1 MISRTQASNAR
12 DPVVSDAGSS
22 PPIRGRDEQ
31 LQMITGVLER
41 VRAGVGGVAIIEG
54 AAGLGKTRLLAAARA
69 AARTLSFR
77 TGLGA
82 AEPGHS
88 SVELA
93 VLMEALFG
101 GAESLVDRASLGSRD
116 GSREEPF
123 WLLQDVETLM
133 ERAALRQPLLVCLDD
148 VQWADAGCGFALRM
162 LTQWLAPLPVAWLI
176 AVRPDQGAPQ
186 IRRALAELT
195 AAGAETIRL
204 APLSASAVAQVAAD
218 VLGAPPGG
226 DLLRTLAGVQGNPFL
241 IVDLLAGLREENLVS
256 VLDGRARLA
265 ENRVP
270 HRLEDSMRRRLSRT
284 TPAGAR
290 VVTVAASLAR
300 QFTLSQIA
308 AMARLPVADLVDPV
322 REVIDAGI
330 FTEAGGRLAFQH
342 DLAREAVRTAVPD
355 AVRRAL
361 DREAADV
368 LLAGGALPVEV
379 AAQLAE
385 SAEPGDVAAVRALA
399 DAAESLGMT
408 DPSASADIANVA
420 LSLVPSRHPLRGP
433 LVARR
438 TVSLFAAGR
447 SEEAR
452 SFADNALRQS
462 LPAGQEADVRLS
474 LAAMFT
480 ISADDRADNARQGLS
495 LTGLSADTRAR
506 LWASLFHNLMV
517 AGRLDEGLA
526 IESEVSRGV
535 AASTDLAAQYFFQI
549 GRSVME
555 YQLGHFGLSLRLVDG
570 VDPQQ
575 LAGFD
580 DPRERLT
587 HSYRSWLLS
596 ALDRVDEAIA
606 VAEDGLTAAQRD
618 RQNWAV
624 HVFETWKGRHLLQ
637 LGRLDEA
644 NAALDGRF
652 HLADAHQIVGVLD
665 AASVVALG
673 RVKLHLGD
681 ERGATEIA
689 RIAQVMLTAT
699 VPVVRRL
706 ASWYLAVHATAS
718 GDPGQA
724 HRWLC
729 ALGQAERLSL
739 FPLFPMEAA
748 DDPLLV
754 RIALAADDS
763 ELSTAVAGL
772 AARRNELNPG
782 VRSMAAIA
790 AHTRGLLRGSTDD
803 LEQAVA
809 ILQAGPRPLALA
821 AALEDLGC
829 ARLAGGDRDGAV
841 DAFDQVLRI
850 CLGARAARD
859 AARARKRLREL
870 GIRRRVQSLDR
881 PKLGWESLTD
891 AELQVARLA
900 AAGCTNRAI
909 ADRLFVSP
917 HTVNT
922 HLRHIFGKLEIRSRV
937 DLTRVA
943 ERHI

>member
-1 MISRTQASNAR
+1 MTSATQRSGAGGSI
-12 DPVVSDAGSS
+12 VSGAGSS
-22 PPIRGRDEQ
+22 CPIRGRDEQ
-31 LQMITGVLER
+31 LDMITGLLER

-69 AARTLSFR
+69 TARTLSFR

-82 AEPGHS
+82 AEPGHGP
-88 SVELA
+88 VELA

-101 GAESLVDRASLGSRD
+101 GAESLVERTALGSRD
-116 GSREEPF
+116 RSREEPF
-123 WLLQDVETLM
+123 WLLQDVQTLM

-148 VQWADAGCGFALRM
+148 VQWADPGCGFALRM
-162 LTQWLAPLPVAWLI
+162 LTQWLASLPVAWLI
-176 AVRPDQGAPQ
+176 AVRPDQGVPQ

-195 AAGAETIRL
+195 AAGAATIRL
-204 APLSASAVAQVAAD
+204 TPLHASAVAEVAAD
-218 VLGAPPGG
+218 VLGAPAGG
-226 DLLRTLAGVQGNPFL
+226 DLLRTLAGVRGNPFL
-241 IVDLLAGLREENLVS
+241 VVDLLTGLREENLVR
-256 VLDGRARLA
+256 VVDGRAGLA

-270 HRLEDSMRRRLSRT
+270 HRLEDSMRRRLART
-284 TPAGAR
+284 TPAGER

-308 AMARLPVADLVDPV
+308 EMARIPVADLVDPV

-330 FTEAGGRLAFQH
+330 FIEAGGRLAFQH
-342 DLAREAVRTAVPD
+342 DLAREAVRGAVPD

-361 DREAADV
+361 DRAAADV

-379 AAQLAE
+379 AA
-385 SAEPGDVAAVRALA
+385 PGDVAAVRTLA

-408 DPSASADIANVA
+408 DPSASADIARAA

-447 SEEAR
+447 SKEAR
-452 SFADNALRQS
+452 AFADNALRQS
-462 LPAGQEADVRLS
+462 LPAEQEADVRLS
-474 LAAMFT
+474 LAAMFA
-480 ISADDRADNARQGLS
+480 ISADDRADSARQGLS

-517 AGRLDEGLA
+517 ASRLDEGLA
-526 IESEVSRGV
+526 IESEVRASV
-535 AASTDLAAQYFFQI
+535 LASTDLAAQYFFQI
-549 GRSVME
+549 GRSAME
-555 YQLGHFGLSLRLVDG
+555 YQLGRFEPSLELLAG
-570 VDPQQ
+570 VDPGQ

-596 ALDRVDEAIA
+596 ALDRVDEAMA
-606 VAEDGLTAAQRD
+606 VAEDGLAGAQRD

-624 HVFETWKGRHLLQ
+624 HVFETWKGRHLLH

-644 NAALDGRF
+644 NAVLEGRF
-652 HLADAHQIVGVLD
+652 HLADAHLIVGVLD

-673 RVKLHLGD
+673 RVKLHIAD
-681 ERGATEIA
+681 ARGAHEVA
-689 RIAQVMLTAT
+689 EIAQVMLAATA
-699 VPVVRRL
+699 PVVRKL
-706 ASWYLAVHATAS
+706 AAWYLAVHAMAS
-718 GDPGQA
+718 GHPDQA
-724 HRWLC
+724 HHWLC
-729 ALGQAERLSL
+729 ALGETERLSL

-754 RIALAADDS
+754 RMALAAGDE
-763 ELSTAVAGL
+763 ELAKAVTEI
-772 AARRNELNPG
+772 AARRYELNPG
-782 VRSMAAIA
+782 VPSVAGTA
-790 AHTRGLLRGSTDD
+790 AHTRGLLNQSEPD
-803 LEQAVA
+803 LEQAAA
-809 ILQAGPRPLALA
+809 ILANGPRPLAAA

-829 ARLAGGDRDGAV
+829 ARLAGGDRGGAV
-841 DAFDQVLRI
+841 EAFDRVLRI
-850 CLGARAARD
+850 SVDAGAAHD

-870 GIRRRVQSLDR
+870 GIRRRVHSLDR

-900 AAGCTNRAI
+900 AAGYTNRGI
-909 ADRLFVSP
+909 ADRLFVWP

-922 HLRHIFGKLEIRSRV
+922 HLRHVFGKLDIRSRV
-937 DLTRVA
+937 DLTRAV
-943 ERHI
+943 ERHS

>member
-1 MISRTQASNAR
+1 MISATQASG
-12 DPVVSDAGSS
+12 AGGSIASGTGS
-22 PPIRGRDEQ
+22 PSPIRGRDEQ
-31 LQMITGVLER
+31 LQMITGLLEH

-54 AAGLGKTRLLAAARA
+54 APGLGKTRLLAAALA
-69 AARTLSFR
+69 TARTLSFR

-101 GAESLVDRASLGSRD
+101 GAESLVERTALGSRD
-116 GSREEPF
+116 RSREEPF
-123 WLLQDVETLM
+123 WLLQDVQSLI
-133 ERAALRQPLLVCLDD
+133 ERAALQQPLLVCLDD
-148 VQWADAGCGFALRM
+148 VQWADPGCGFALRM
-162 LTQWLAPLPVAWLI
+162 LTQWLASLPVAWLI
-176 AVRPDQGAPQ
+176 AVRPNQGVPQ

-195 AAGAETIRL
+195 TAGATTIHL
-204 APLSASAVAQVAAD
+204 SPLNASAVAEVASD
-218 VLGAPPGG
+218 VLGAPAGG
-226 DLLRTLAGVQGNPFL
+226 DLLRTLADVHGNPFL

-256 VLDGRARLA
+256 VLDGRASLA

-284 TPAGAR
+284 TPAAER

-300 QFTLSQIA
+300 QFTLNQIA
-308 AMARLPVADLVDPV
+308 AMARLSVTHLVDPV
-322 REVIDAGI
+322 REVLDGGI
-330 FTEAGGRLAFQH
+330 FIEAGGRLAFQH
-342 DLAREAVRTAVPD
+342 DLAREAVRGAIPD

-385 SAEPGDVAAVRALA
+385 SAEPGDVTAVRALA

-408 DPSASADIANVA
+408 DPSASADMASVA
-420 LSLVPSRHPLRGP
+420 LSLAPSRHPLRGP

-447 SEEAR
+447 SKEAR
-452 SFADNALRQS
+452 AFADNALRQN
-462 LPAGQEADVRLS
+462 LPAEQEADVRLS
-474 LAAMFT
+474 LAAMFA
-480 ISADDRADNARQGLS
+480 ISADDRADNARKGLS

-506 LWASLFHNLMV
+506 LWASLFHNLLV
-517 AGRLDEGLA
+517 AGRLEEGLA
-526 IESEVSRGV
+526 IESEVRTSV
-535 AASTDLAAQYFFQI
+535 SASTDLAAQYFFQI
-549 GRSVME
+549 GCSAKE
-555 YQLGHFGLSLRLVDG
+555 YQLGRFDLSLRLLEG
-570 VDPQQ
+570 VDPEQ

-606 VAEDGLTAAQRD
+606 VAEDGLASAQRD

-624 HVFETWKGRHLLQ
+624 HVFETWNGRHLLH

-652 HLADAHQIVGVLD
+652 HLADAHLIVGVLD
-665 AASVVALG
+665 AAAVVALG
-673 RVKLHLGD
+673 RTKLHIGD
-681 ERGATEIA
+681 ERGASMIA
-689 RIAQVMLTAT
+689 QIAQVMLATTA
-699 VPVVRRL
+699 PVVRRL
-706 ASWYLAVHATAS
+706 AAWYLAIHSMAS
-718 GDPGQA
+718 GDPNQA
-724 HRWLC
+724 HHWLC
-729 ALGQAERLSL
+729 ALGKRERLTL
-739 FPLFPMEAA
+739 FPLFPMEVA

-754 RIALAADDS
+754 RMALAAGDD
-763 ELSTAVAGL
+763 ELAKAVAEL
-772 AARRNELNPG
+772 AARRRELNPG
-782 VRSMAAIA
+782 VPSVAGAAM
-790 AHTRGLLRGSTDD
+790 HTQGLVSGSRQD

-809 ILQAGPRPLALA
+809 ILVTCPRPLALA

-829 ARLAGGDRDGAV
+829 ARLADGDRSGAV
-841 DAFDQVLRI
+841 DAFDRVLRI
-850 CLGARAARD
+850 CIDAGAVRD

-900 AAGCTNRAI
+900 AAGYTNRGI

-922 HLRHIFGKLEIRSRV
+922 HLRHIFDKLDIRSRV
-937 DLTRVA
+937 DLTRIA
-943 ERHI
+943 ERH